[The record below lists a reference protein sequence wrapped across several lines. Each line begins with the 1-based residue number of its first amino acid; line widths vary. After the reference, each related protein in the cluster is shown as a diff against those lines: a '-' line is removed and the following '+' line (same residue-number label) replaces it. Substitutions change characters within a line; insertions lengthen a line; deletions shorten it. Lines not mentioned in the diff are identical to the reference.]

1 MQKNFVKI
9 IVKLALIFIAG
20 VIVSV
25 GRTVI
30 NHIFFDGTIDK
41 RVLSIIYFALG
52 GVIGIIVSKDAC
64 KY

>member
-9 IVKLALIFIAG
+9 SVKLALIFIAG
-20 VIVSV
+20 VVLSI
-25 GRTVI
+25 GMTVI

-52 GVIGIIVSKDAC
+52 IVTGIIVNKDAW
-64 KY
+64 KD

>member
-25 GRTVI
+25 GMTVI

-41 RVLSIIYFALG
+41 RVLSIIYFVLG
-52 GVIGIIVSKDAC
+52 GVIGIIVNKDAW
-64 KY
+64 KD

>member
-25 GRTVI
+25 GMTVI

-52 GVIGIIVSKDAC
+52 GVIGIIVSKDAW

>member
-25 GRTVI
+25 GMTVI

-52 GVIGIIVSKDAC
+52 GVIGIIVSKDAW
-64 KY
+64 KD